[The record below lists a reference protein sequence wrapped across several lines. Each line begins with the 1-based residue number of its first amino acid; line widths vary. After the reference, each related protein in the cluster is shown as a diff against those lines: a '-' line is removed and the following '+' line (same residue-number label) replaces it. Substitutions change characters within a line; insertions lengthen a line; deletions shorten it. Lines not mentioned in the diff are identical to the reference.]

1 MTSLGEFAYAK
12 LLECDLLK
20 ANQIEGNIN
29 LTDISTNTLSFND
42 KWKFS
47 LDTTHNLLLTNV
59 MQDIVSLSGDA
70 QTGYISFLGGGGGGG
85 GVTDLSDLNDVT
97 PPNPSDTS
105 TFGSIMYYDQP
116 TNRYSFTNAL
126 AYLVA
131 SWAIRIPLIFGDI
144 DLQILQGANDL
155 SKNIHIGGA
164 KRISAPVDGRSI
176 CIGEESGQTSQQNN
190 CLALGYRAGKNN
202 QGTGIIT
209 FGDSIAIGTSSG
221 ENNQEDAA
229 ISIGS
234 FSGQNNQKASCI
246 AIGNNAGNLN
256 QNVNSLAIGYNAGK
270 TNQGVNSI
278 AIGFNSGLSDC
289 AGYSTFIGTSAGN
302 TGSNSYAVGIG
313 YLTSSVNAGTNSIGI
328 GREALFSGS
337 GDSAISIGK
346 FAGRSNFPNN
356 SIAIGTEAGENNGG
370 QNCIYIGEGAALNGG
385 NHNNVIVLN
394 ASSTQNNPA
403 GSDRCYIKPLRAIEG
418 TSIVQYDNTSGEV
431 THNNTISG
439 VNVTGAIT
447 LNGNSGVSGEVIT
460 SQGAS
465 APIWSA
471 PTTPTASL
479 NSASFALTFNKSF
492 TNPNTE
498 ELIDGSFTTLVTSG
512 DITNNN
518 NGTFTINT
526 TGTYL
531 INCSLIFQRT
541 LISAPFLLASVYLYL
556 KNDPLGNPTNRTTLV
571 ESITN
576 TSSDQYLQQ
585 EIDYSYVNTFNSTD
599 IIRLEGKSDDNFIAV
614 GIRNTTIART
624 HINFIRLS

>member
-131 SWAIRIPLIFGDI
+131 SWAVRIPLIFGDI

-164 KRISAPVDGRSI
+164 KRISAPVNGRSI
-176 CIGEESGQTSQQNN
+176 GIGEESGQTSQKNN

-209 FGDSIAIGTSSG
+209 SGDSIAIGTSSG

-234 FSGQNNQKASCI
+234 FSGQNGQKSSAI
-246 AIGNNAGNLN
+246 AIGNNSGNLN
-256 QNVNSLAIGYNAGK
+256 QNVNSLAIGFNSGK
-270 TNQGVNSI
+270 INMGVNSI
-278 AIGFNSGLSDC
+278 AIGYNSGLTDC
-289 AGYSTFIGTSAGN
+289 AGYSTFIGTACGN

-313 YLTSSVNAGTNSIGI
+313 YLSNSVNAGTNSIGI

-337 GDSAISIGK
+337 GNSAIGIGN

-356 SIAIGTEAGENNGG
+356 SIAIGTSSGQNNGG
-370 QNCIYIGEGAALNGG
+370 QNCIYLGEGAALNGG

-471 PTTPTASL
+471 PTTPASL
-479 NSASFALTFNKSF
+479 NAASFALTLNI
-492 TNPNTE
+492 TITTPNTDV
-498 ELIDGSFTTLVTSG
+498 LINGGFTPLVSSG

-518 NGTFTINT
+518 NGTFTFNT
-526 TGTYL
+526 SGTYL
-531 INCSLIFQRT
+531 INCSFFVQRT
-541 LISAPFLLASVYLYL
+541 PTAISNVYLYL
-556 KNDPLGNPTNRTTLV
+556 KNDPLGVAANRTTLI
-571 ESITN
+571 ESTSNN
-576 TSSDQYLQQ
+576 TAATYTQQ
-585 EIDYSYVNTFNSTD
+585 EIDYSYVNTFNATD
-599 IIRLEGKSDDNFIAV
+599 IIRLEGRCNQNFIAI
-614 GIRNTTIART
+614 GLNGTIART
-624 HINFIRLS
+624 YINFIRLS